1 MAVKVKNV
9 IKRGRH
15 TVETALEHGRATVET
30 AIVHGRATV
39 ETAIVHGRATVETAI
54 HHGRATVETA
64 LHHGRATVETAIE
77 HGRATMKAA
86 ILHGREDVRIERVP
100 VPRAAPGELIVRV
113 GAALTCGTDLKVF
126 RRGYHA
132 RMIVPPA
139 LFGHELA
146 GTVVEAGEEVADF
159 APGDR
164 VVALNSAPCGQC
176 YYCGRGQ
183 ENLCDDLLFN
193 NGAYAE
199 FIRIPARIV
208 TKNTLRVPDHVP
220 LEHAALTE
228 PLACA
233 VHGFEDSY
241 PRRGDTVA
249 IIGGGPLGLMILHV
263 AALAGY
269 EVIALVKHDGQVEA
283 ARQLGAA
290 HVVQTS
296 SIRKAVRDTR
306 ALTPKNRGVDIAIEA
321 VGVPEAWQ
329 EAVELVRKGGTVN
342 FFGGCAADTHVM
354 LDTNRI
360 HYSDITL
367 RATFHHTPAICRKA
381 LDLIAGGRFQAGAF
395 ITGHAHLYE
404 LNRVFEKLMNRSSE
418 IKTAIV
424 P

>member
-1 MAVKVKNV
+1 MPGSVKNV
-9 IKRGRH
+9 IKRGRS
-15 TVETALEHGRATVET
+15 
-30 AIVHGRATV
+30 
-39 ETAIVHGRATVETAI
+39 
-54 HHGRATVETA
+54 
-64 LHHGRATVETAIE
+64 TVETAIE
-77 HGRATMKAA
+77 HGRATVEDALYHGRATVESVIHHGLATVESAIHHGRATMQAA
-86 ILHGREDVRIERVP
+86 VLHGREDIRIESVP
-100 VPRAAPGELIVRV
+100 VPNAGVGELILQV

-146 GTVVEAGEEVADF
+146 GTVVQAGEGVTEFAD
-159 APGDR
+159 GDR

-176 YYCGRGQ
+176 YFCERGQ

-208 TKNTLRVPDHVP
+208 AKNTLRVPDHVP

-233 VHGFEDSY
+233 VHGFEDSR
-241 PRRGDTVA
+241 PHPGDTVA
-249 IIGGGPLGLMILHV
+249 VIGGGPLGLMILHV
-263 AALAGY
+263 AALAGCK
-269 EVIALVKHDGQVEA
+269 VIAIVKHDGQVEA
-283 ARQLGAA
+283 ARQLGAT
-290 HVVQTS
+290 HVVQTA
-296 SIRKAVRDTR
+296 SIRRAIQETR
-306 ALTPKNRGVDIAIEA
+306 ALTHKQQGVDIAIEA
-321 VGVPEAWQ
+321 VGVPETWQ
-329 EAVELVRKGGTVN
+329 EAVEMVRKGGTVN
-342 FFGGCAADTHVM
+342 FFGGCAVGTHVS
-354 LDTNRI
+354 LDTNRL

-381 LDLIAGGRFQAGAF
+381 LDLIAGGGFQADKF

-404 LNRVFEKLMNRSSE
+404 LNRVFENLMNRNSE